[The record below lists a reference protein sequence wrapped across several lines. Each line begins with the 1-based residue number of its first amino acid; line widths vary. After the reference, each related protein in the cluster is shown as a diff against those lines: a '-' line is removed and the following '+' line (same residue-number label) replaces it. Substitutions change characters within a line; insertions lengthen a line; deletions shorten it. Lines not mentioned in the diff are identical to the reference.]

1 MRDSE
6 IIVDNFAGGGGA
18 STGIELAIGRSV
30 DIAINHDPNAVA
42 MHTTNHPDTL
52 HYCESVYSVRPKV
65 ATAGRPVALAWFSP
79 DCFPA
84 GTLVLTQ
91 SGYKKIEDIRV
102 GEFVLT
108 HKRRWRQVV
117 ETSNAERPTTKIRG
131 HGHPGLTCS
140 LEHPFYIKARR
151 NVWNNNIRQY
161 RPEYDNAEWVPAS
174 LVQKGHYWATPT
186 SVPEMTIPEMT
197 MYTKGTFL
205 PVDERLLWL
214 AGRYVGDGWTRLT
227 ETRAELVIIC
237 GKHEVDELEER
248 INMWPRVG
256 HRVIKGE
263 LSWCRREVRTACQLT
278 ANSRALV
285 EWLRKHF
292 GHKAEYKKLPAWLYG
307 ASNALKKAFIDGYMS
322 ADGWHGQDAK
332 QGDMFEVN
340 TVSKGLAFGMK
351 QLISTLGYSGTVFV
365 NTNPTCVIE
374 GRMVNARASYKVR
387 WREAVCG
394 NHTQTFDDD
403 GLLWA
408 PVRENTPLNRIERVF
423 NIGVEDDESYVVE
436 GVIVHNCRHFSKA
449 KGAKPVEK
457 AIRGLAWI
465 VLRWGLDVEP
475 RVMMLENV
483 EEFKTWGPLLAA
495 EMRPDPD
502 RVGEIFLA
510 FVGMLTTGIP
520 ANHPALAECCEFL
533 NISLDSEEAT
543 RLVNGLGYTV
553 EYRELRACD
562 YGAPTIRKRFFM
574 VMRRDGQPIVW
585 PEATHGDPKSAVVL
599 AGNLAPWR
607 TAAECIDWSI
617 PAPSIFD
624 RKKPLAVNTLKRIAR
639 GIQRFVIESAS
650 PFIVKCNH
658 TTTRGKY
665 DCFRGQALDDPLQT
679 ITKTHGYAI
688 AVPHLT
694 KFRTGATGH
703 PVTEPVPTVTAGTSR
718 RPGGNGHA
726 LGIVEAGLVPFLAGN
741 GGSEYQAKPRP
752 LDKPAH
758 TILKESRACVV
769 APVIARQF
777 GASVGHRADEPS
789 ATITAG
795 GGGKSQLVSAFLAK
809 HYGGNYQGAGVGLDE
824 PAHSVTTVD
833 HHALV
838 ASHLVKLRGTCR
850 DGQRTNDPM
859 PTVTAGGQHVG
870 EVKTTL
876 AVEDYD
882 EERAQQVLAFLQE
895 YCGEDSTGLVEIAG
909 VTYRI
914 VDIGMR
920 MLQPHELYRAQ
931 GFPEWYIIDQDYRG
945 VKYAKDKQVARCG
958 NAVPPPFAEA
968 LVRANLPELC
978 QQKEMA
984 A

>member
-1 MRDSE
+1 MKDSE

-42 MHTTNHPDTL
+42 MHTTNHPGTL

-65 ATAGRPVALAWFSP
+65 ATAGRRVGLAWFSP
-79 DCFPA
+79 D
-84 GTLVLTQ
+84 
-91 SGYKKIEDIRV
+91 
-102 GEFVLT
+102 
-108 HKRRWRQVV
+108 
-117 ETSNAERPTTKIRG
+117 
-131 HGHPGLTCS
+131 
-140 LEHPFYIKARR
+140 
-151 NVWNNNIRQY
+151 
-161 RPEYDNAEWVPAS
+161 
-174 LVQKGHYWATPT
+174 
-186 SVPEMTIPEMT
+186 
-197 MYTKGTFL
+197 
-205 PVDERLLWL
+205 
-214 AGRYVGDGWTRLT
+214 
-227 ETRAELVIIC
+227 
-237 GKHEVDELEER
+237 
-248 INMWPRVG
+248 
-256 HRVIKGE
+256 
-263 LSWCRREVRTACQLT
+263 
-278 ANSRALV
+278 
-285 EWLRKHF
+285 
-292 GHKAEYKKLPAWLYG
+292 
-307 ASNALKKAFIDGYMS
+307 
-322 ADGWHGQDAK
+322 
-332 QGDMFEVN
+332 
-340 TVSKGLAFGMK
+340 
-351 QLISTLGYSGTVFV
+351 
-365 NTNPTCVIE
+365 
-374 GRMVNARASYKVR
+374 
-387 WREAVCG
+387 
-394 NHTQTFDDD
+394 
-403 GLLWA
+403 
-408 PVRENTPLNRIERVF
+408 
-423 NIGVEDDESYVVE
+423 
-436 GVIVHNCRHFSKA
+436 CRHFSKA

-465 VLRWGLDVEP
+465 VIRWALDVGP

-502 RVGEIFLA
+502 RVGETFEA
-510 FVGMLTTGIP
+510 FVGMLTSGVP
-520 ANHPALAECCEFL
+520 ADHPALLECCEFL
-533 NISLDSEEAT
+533 ELSPDSEQAM
-543 RLVNGLGYTV
+543 RLITGLGYDV
-553 EYRELRACD
+553 DYRELRACD

-574 VMRRDGQPIVW
+574 VMRRDGQSIVW
-585 PEATHGDPKSAVVL
+585 PAATHGDPKSPAVIS
-599 AGNLAPWR
+599 GKLAPWR

-624 RKKPLAVNTLKRIAR
+624 RKKSLAENTLKRIAR

-658 TTTRGKY
+658 TTTKGKY
-665 DCFRGQALDDPLQT
+665 DCFREQALTEPLQT

-694 KFRTGATGH
+694 KFRTGASGQ
-703 PVTEPVPTVTAGTSR
+703 PVTDPVPTVTAGTSR

-777 GASVGHRADEPS
+777 GASIGHRADVPS

-809 HYGGNYQGAGVGLDE
+809 HYGGNYQGAGIDLGE

-838 ASHLVKLRGTCR
+838 TSYLVKLRGTCR
-850 DGQRTNDPM
+850 DGQRTNEPM
-859 PTVTAGGQHVG
+859 PTITAGGQHVG
-870 EVKTTL
+870 EVSALL
-876 AVEDYD
+876 AANDYD
-882 EERAQQVLAFLQE
+882 ERRADQVKKFLNSFGVSE
-895 YCGEDSTGLVEIAG
+895 LVTIKG
-909 VTYRI
+909 IVYRI

-968 LVRANLPELC
+968 LVRSNLPEMC
-978 QQKEMA
+978 RAREA

>member
-1 MRDSE
+1 MKDSE

-42 MHTTNHPDTL
+42 MHTTNHPGTL

-65 ATAGRPVALAWFSP
+65 ATAGRSVGLAWFSP
-79 DCFPA
+79 D
-84 GTLVLTQ
+84 
-91 SGYKKIEDIRV
+91 
-102 GEFVLT
+102 
-108 HKRRWRQVV
+108 
-117 ETSNAERPTTKIRG
+117 
-131 HGHPGLTCS
+131 
-140 LEHPFYIKARR
+140 
-151 NVWNNNIRQY
+151 
-161 RPEYDNAEWVPAS
+161 
-174 LVQKGHYWATPT
+174 
-186 SVPEMTIPEMT
+186 
-197 MYTKGTFL
+197 
-205 PVDERLLWL
+205 
-214 AGRYVGDGWTRLT
+214 
-227 ETRAELVIIC
+227 
-237 GKHEVDELEER
+237 
-248 INMWPRVG
+248 
-256 HRVIKGE
+256 
-263 LSWCRREVRTACQLT
+263 
-278 ANSRALV
+278 
-285 EWLRKHF
+285 
-292 GHKAEYKKLPAWLYG
+292 
-307 ASNALKKAFIDGYMS
+307 
-322 ADGWHGQDAK
+322 
-332 QGDMFEVN
+332 
-340 TVSKGLAFGMK
+340 
-351 QLISTLGYSGTVFV
+351 
-365 NTNPTCVIE
+365 
-374 GRMVNARASYKVR
+374 
-387 WREAVCG
+387 
-394 NHTQTFDDD
+394 
-403 GLLWA
+403 
-408 PVRENTPLNRIERVF
+408 
-423 NIGVEDDESYVVE
+423 
-436 GVIVHNCRHFSKA
+436 CRHFSKA

-465 VLRWGLDVEP
+465 VIRWALDIGP

-483 EEFKTWGPLLAA
+483 EEFKTWSPLIEIPPKPDLPHEMIGSFIGPVYPGYS
-495 EMRPDPD
+495 RPDPA
-502 RVGEIFLA
+502 RVGETFRA
-510 FVGMLTTGIP
+510 FVDMLTTGIP

-543 RLVNGLGYTV
+543 RLVHGLGYTV

-562 YGAPTIRKRFFM
+562 FGAPTIRKRFFM

-585 PEATHGDPKSAVVL
+585 PEATHGDPKSPAVL
-599 AGNLAPWR
+599 AGKLAPWR

-617 PAPSIFD
+617 PAPSIFG
-624 RKKPLAVNTLKRIAR
+624 RKKPLAENTLRRIAR

-658 TTTRGKY
+658 TTARGKY
-665 DCFRGQALDDPLQT
+665 DCFRGQALADPLQT
-679 ITKTHGYAI
+679 ITKTHGFAV

-694 KFRTGATGH
+694 KFRTGATGQ
-703 PVTEPVPTVTAGTSR
+703 PITEPVPTVTAGTSR

-726 LGIVEAGLVPFLAGN
+726 LGVVEAAITPFLAGN

-777 GASVGHRADEPS
+777 GASVGHRVDEPS

-795 GGGKSQLVSAFLAK
+795 GGGKSQLVTPTLIQMGYGERPGQEPRVLQLDNPLGTVTAGGNKFATVSAFLAK
-809 HYGGNYQGAGVGLDE
+809 HYGGNYTGPGVGLDE

-833 HHALV
+833 HHAVV

-850 DGQRTNDPM
+850 DGQRTDEPM

-882 EERAQQVLAFLQE
+882 EERAQQVLAFLQQ
-895 YCGEDSTGLVEIAG
+895 YCGEDSTGLVDIGG

-968 LVRANLPELC
+968 LVRANLPEMCL
-978 QQKEMA
+978 KKDIA